1 MGGLVED
8 QIAQAIRALTE
19 RDRALARA
27 TIERDHTVN
36 RLDVE
41 IDDLSLKLLALHQP
55 AARDLRLITTALK
68 ITTDLERIGDLATH
82 IAERAVELD
91 GRAAAQAATSTSPP
105 WRSSRSSMLH
115 RSLDAFVREDV
126 ELALEVCSSDDEIDK
141 LHAQLFRDLLALMGE
156 DPAPISRTMRLLFV
170 SKYLE
175 RIGDHATN
183 IAEMVI
189 FMVKGRSI
197 RHLDTVP
204 RSERAASSPALGLTA
219 AARGCDPRA
228 PARLTRL
235 CGRGAIAA
243 ASV

>member
-1 MGGLVED
+1 MPQHTDRVFETQLGKLRACVLEMGGLVED
-8 QIAQAIRALTE
+8 QIAQAVRALLN
-19 RDRALARA
+19 RDNALANA

-82 IAERAVELD
+82 IAERAIELMAEPPLRRTID
-91 GRAAAQAATSTSPP
+91 VRAIAALA
-105 WRSSRSSMLH
+105 SSMVH

-126 ELALEVCSSDDEIDK
+126 DLALEVCAADDEIDRVHQQS
-141 LHAQLFRDLLALMGE
+141 LHELLQVMNEEPSTAARGIR
-156 DPAPISRTMRLLFV
+156 ALFV

-175 RIGDHATN
+175 RIADHATN

-189 FMVKGRSI
+189 FMVRGQSI
-197 RHLDTVP
+197 RHMDKVP
-204 RSERAASSPALGLTA
+204 REL
-219 AARGCDPRA
+219 
-228 PARLTRL
+228 
-235 CGRGAIAA
+235 
-243 ASV
+243 

>member
-1 MGGLVED
+1 MPLHTDRAYESQLAKLRSYVLEMGGLVED
-8 QIAQAIRALTE
+8 QIAQAVRALIE
-19 RDRALARA
+19 RDEQLARA

-82 IAERAVELD
+82 IAERVLELVKE
-91 GRAAAQAATSTSPP
+91 PP
-105 WRSSRSSMLH
+105 LKRSVDIPAISSVASSMVH
-115 RSLDAFVREDV
+115 RSLDAFVRDDI
-126 ELALEVCSSDDEIDK
+126 ELALEVCASDDDIDT
-141 LHAQLFRDLLALMGE
+141 LHAELVRELLEIMRE
-156 DPAPISRTMRLLFV
+156 DPASIGRTMRVLFV

-189 FMVKGRSI
+189 FMVKGQSI

-204 RSERAASSPALGLTA
+204 REL
-219 AARGCDPRA
+219 
-228 PARLTRL
+228 
-235 CGRGAIAA
+235 
-243 ASV
+243 

>member
-1 MGGLVED
+1 MPQHTDRVYESQLVKLRSYVLEMGGLIED
-8 QIAQAIRALTE
+8 QIAQAVRALVE
-19 RDRALARA
+19 RDPQLARV
-27 TIERDHTVN
+27 TVERDHTVN

-82 IAERAVELD
+82 IAERAVEL
-91 GRAAAQAATSTSPP
+91 AAEPPLKAYVDVPAMATLA
-105 WRSSRSSMLH
+105 SSMVH

-126 ELALEVCSSDDEIDK
+126 ELALEVCASDDVIDT
-141 LHAQLFRDLLALMGE
+141 LHAKLFRDLLSIMGQ
-156 DPAPISRTMRLLFV
+156 DAGAISRTMRLLFV

-189 FMVKGRSI
+189 FMVRGKSI
-197 RHLDTVP
+197 RHMDTVP
-204 RSERAASSPALGLTA
+204 REL
-219 AARGCDPRA
+219 
-228 PARLTRL
+228 
-235 CGRGAIAA
+235 
-243 ASV
+243 